1 MSGVPDAPPHLPP
14 SLGSVP
20 PLLESFP
27 VSISDVLGPAAF
39 GLLHQNKLKTV
50 GETRGKSGPGRS
62 PGCSGFPLL

>member
-1 MSGVPDAPPHLPP
+1 MSAPPHLPP

-27 VSISDVLGPAAF
+27 VSISDVLGPAVWPAA
-39 GLLHQNKLKTV
+39 GMLLQQNKLKTV
-50 GETRGKSGPGRS
+50 CERRGKSGPGRS